1 MPATLLCR
9 LGRHK
14 WEHTADLEGPPVC
27 RDCAKEKPPK
37 PPAPPPSAR
46 CDISPW

>member
-1 MPATLLCR
+1 MAATLLCR

-14 WEHTADLEGPPVC
+14 WEHTREVEAPIC
-27 RDCAKEKPPK
+27 RDCAKKKPPK